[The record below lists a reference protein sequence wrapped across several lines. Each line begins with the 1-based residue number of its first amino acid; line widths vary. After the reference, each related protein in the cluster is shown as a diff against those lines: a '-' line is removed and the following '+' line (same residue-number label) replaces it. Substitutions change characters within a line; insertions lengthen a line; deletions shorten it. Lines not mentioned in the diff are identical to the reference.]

1 MHIDAGAAKINNL
14 LKLLESSVPFTTAN
28 RHHTFNGII
37 FALLFAL
44 SSNYIASFEW
54 VRNHGFSPL
63 VIAIVLGMIYGSTLR
78 RHLPHEWTSG
88 IQFCAK
94 KILRFAIVLYGFR
107 LTFQEVY
114 QVGLHGFTLDLAI
127 VGLTM
132 VMGVFIGVKVFK
144 LDRDIAIL
152 ISSGAA
158 ICGAAAVL
166 ATEGVLKSEPYKAA
180 FAVITV
186 VLFGTIG
193 MFLYPFLQH
202 MNYLGLNETQYGIY
216 VGATIHEVA
225 QVVVAGAAVS
235 PEAGNIAVIVK
246 MTRVMLLAPMLIVL
260 GCYLSA
266 SCRGYRRSPNKT
278 NMASSALKSI
288 PWFAVMFIVV
298 VGFNSLRLLPHS
310 VLELINGIDTFLLT
324 MAMAALGIE
333 TNFVKV
339 KQIGL
344 KPIYFALFLFAWLIG
359 GGYLLNQWI

>member
-1 MHIDAGAAKINNL
+1 MSFAK
-14 LKLLESSVPFTTAN
+14 EN
-28 RHHTFNGII
+28 RHHTLNGIF

-44 SSNYIASFEW
+44 SSSYIASFEW

-78 RHLPHEWTSG
+78 RHLPHEWTPG

-107 LTFQEVY
+107 LTFQDVY
-114 QVGLHGFTLDLAI
+114 QVGLHGFTVDLAI
-127 VGLTM
+127 VCLTM
-132 VMGVFIGVKVFK
+132 VIGAIAGIKLFK

-202 MNYLGLNETQYGIY
+202 LNFLGLNNTQYGIY
-216 VGATIHEVA
+216 IGATIHEVA

-246 MTRVMLLAPMLIVL
+246 MTRVMMLAPMLIVL
-260 GCYLSA
+260 GFYLSK
-266 SCRGYRRSPNKT
+266 CRGYQQSLNEKNT
-278 NMASSALKSI
+278 TSAFKSI

-298 VGFNSLRLLPHS
+298 VGFNSLHLLPQNLL
-310 VLELINGIDTFLLT
+310 VLINNIDTFLLT

-333 TNFVKV
+333 TNFSKV

-344 KPIYFALFLFAWLIG
+344 KPIYFAFFLFIWLMTS
-359 GGYLLNQWI
+359 GYFINQWI

>member
-1 MHIDAGAAKINNL
+1 MLFNK
-14 LKLLESSVPFTTAN
+14 EN
-28 RHHTFNGII
+28 RHHTFNGIF
-37 FALLFAL
+37 FAFLFAL
-44 SSNYIASFEW
+44 ASNYLAGLEW
-54 VRNHGFSPL
+54 IQNHGFSTL
-63 VIAIVLGMIYGSTLR
+63 VIAIILGMIYGSTLR
-78 RHLPHEWTSG
+78 SHLPHEWAPG
-88 IQFCAK
+88 IQFVAK
-94 KILRFAIVLYGFR
+94 KILRFAIVFYGFR

-114 QVGLHGFTLDLAI
+114 QVGIHGFALDLII
-127 VGLTM
+127 VVLTM
-132 VMGVFIGVKVFK
+132 VIGVFVGVKLFK

-193 MFLYPFLQH
+193 MFLIPFLQQ
-202 MNYLGLNETQYGIY
+202 MGYLGLSSTEYGIY

-235 PEAGNIAVIVK
+235 PESGNIAVIVK

-260 GCYLSA
+260 GFYLARTAKQAVQHKVS
-266 SCRGYRRSPNKT
+266 N
-278 NMASSALKSI
+278 SI
-288 PWFAVMFIVV
+288 PWFALMFIVV
-298 VGFNSLRLLPHS
+298 VGFNSLHLLPQNL
-310 VLELINGIDTFLLT
+310 VEIINRIDTFLLT

-333 TNFVKV
+333 TNFAKV
-339 KQIGL
+339 KQIGF
-344 KPIYFALFLFAWLIG
+344 KPLYLASFLFAWLIG